1 MDTLERAPTRG
12 DSDFTVDD
20 FDSMPCLLAVE
31 KVCQKPAIVWREL
44 IHPAQELLRVYP
56 VAIEIVREA
65 KDDNILPL
73 SKPVVGVSGKD
84 YNEFPI
90 PAGTIVTVS
99 TVGYDQCV
107 RSHCPDRHES
117 RGD

>member
-1 MDTLERAPTRG
+1 MDTLGRIRTRC

-20 FDSMPCLLAVE
+20 FDSIPYLLTVE

-44 IHPAQELLRVYP
+44 IHPAQELLKVYP
-56 VAIEIVREA
+56 VAIEIVRET

-84 YNEFPI
+84 YNELPI
-90 PAGTIVTVS
+90 PAGTIVIVS